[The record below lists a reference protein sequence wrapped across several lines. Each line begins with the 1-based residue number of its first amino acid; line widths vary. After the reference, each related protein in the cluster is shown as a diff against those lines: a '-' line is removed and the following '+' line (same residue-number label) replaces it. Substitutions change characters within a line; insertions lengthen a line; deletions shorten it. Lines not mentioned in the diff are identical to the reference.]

1 MKLLDII
8 FESVVE
14 GKQLYTDDDIEKEAK
29 KKDEED
35 NYVYKQREDFKRG
48 SYWAWRAA
56 SQRGILDKV
65 CDHMKP
71 PTKGSKFEKTD
82 DEVRNE
88 IKRKDINGNYIY
100 KTTNQLKNECPWAYN
115 AAKNRKRLG
124 GLNKVCDHMVMSK
137 YGIKK
142 TDPNYEEKIAD
153 YNQRNTELGIVPK
166 NSDEYLNNLLRK
178 GEDAA
183 KKYDSPVIFQTKEP
197 VLYQYLSDAKLL
209 PKIAHIYKKHKI
221 RDKYSYED
229 LKNIILK
236 KYENGEYVYKTKRDL
251 EQGNLRAYNTA
262 YESPYWEELTA
273 HMIPLGNKYNRM
285 VYVYKFPEVKTVYVG
300 LTGDEDRRK
309 GEHQT
314 DPVSALYK
322 FMVKNPGLV
331 PIYEKETLGYI
342 DEKEASKKESEV
354 EYKYRNDGWTLLN
367 VAKTGGLG
375 KTFKYTDQLFRTIAK
390 NYSVL
395 SDFWRDHR
403 KMVNTVKVHRNK
415 LYNQVTKKMLK
426 NIQPSQIKND
436 KNFNLFLNSKETDI
450 SQLNLINFTS
460 FYLRVTPKNRN
471 KFLKKLRSI
480 VKKNNLKLSGNK
492 YENTIL
498 STNKLLYNGL
508 TEHDKKFPTDKF
520 IPYLFPDHVNPKER
534 AREKLLPSLNES
546 KLSLIKTVYTI

>member
-8 FESVVE
+8 FEAVVE

-29 KKDEED
+29 KTDEDD

-88 IKRKDINGNYIY
+88 IKRKDKYGNYIY
-100 KTTNQLKNECPWAYN
+100 KTTNQLKSECPWAYN

-124 GLNKVCDHMVMSK
+124 GLYKVCDHMVMSK
-137 YGIKK
+137 FGIKK
-142 TDPNYEEKIAD
+142 TDPNYEEKIAN
-153 YNQRNTELGIVPK
+153 YNKKNDELGIISK
-166 NSDEYLNNLLRK
+166 NSDKYLTDLLRR
-178 GEDAA
+178 GEEAA
-183 KKYDSPVIFQTKEP
+183 KKYDSPVIFLTKEP
-197 VLYQYLSDAKLL
+197 VLYRDLSDAKLL

-229 LKNIILK
+229 LKKIILK
-236 KYENGEYVYKTKRDL
+236 KNKKGEYVYKTKRDL
-251 EQGNLRAYNTA
+251 EQGNLKAYNTA
-262 YESPYWEELTA
+262 YESPYWEELTD

-285 VYVYKFPEVKTVYVG
+285 VYVYKFPELKTVYVG

-309 GEHQT
+309 EEHQT
-314 DPVSALYK
+314 DPVSALYR
-322 FMVKNPGLV
+322 FMVKNPGLT

-354 EYKYRNDGWTLLN
+354 EYDYRNAGWTLLN

-375 KTFKYTDQLFRTIAK
+375 KMFKYTDQLFRTIAK

-403 KMVNTVKVHRNK
+403 KMVNTVKQHRNE
-415 LYNQVTKKMLK
+415 LYNEVTKNMLK
-426 NIQPSQIKND
+426 NIQPSKIKND
-436 KNFNLFLNSKETDI
+436 KNFNLFLNGNETDML
-450 SQLNLINFTS
+450 QLSLINFTS

-471 KFLKKLRSI
+471 KFLKRFRSI

-492 YENTIL
+492 YENTVL

-534 AREKLLPSLNES
+534 AREKKINIS
-546 KLSLIKTVYTI
+546 

>member
-1 MKLLDII
+1 
-8 FESVVE
+8 
-14 GKQLYTDDDIEKEAK
+14 
-29 KKDEED
+29 
-35 NYVYKQREDFKRG
+35 
-48 SYWAWRAA
+48 
-56 SQRGILDKV
+56 
-65 CDHMKP
+65 
-71 PTKGSKFEKTD
+71 
-82 DEVRNE
+82 
-88 IKRKDINGNYIY
+88 
-100 KTTNQLKNECPWAYN
+100 
-115 AAKNRKRLG
+115 
-124 GLNKVCDHMVMSK
+124 
-137 YGIKK
+137 
-142 TDPNYEEKIAD
+142 
-153 YNQRNTELGIVPK
+153 
-166 NSDEYLNNLLRK
+166 
-178 GEDAA
+178 
-183 KKYDSPVIFQTKEP
+183 
-197 VLYQYLSDAKLL
+197 
-209 PKIAHIYKKHKI
+209 
-221 RDKYSYED
+221 
-229 LKNIILK
+229 
-236 KYENGEYVYKTKRDL
+236 VYKTKRDL
-251 EQGNLRAYNTA
+251 EKGNLRAYNTA

-273 HMIPLGNKYNRM
+273 HMVPLGNKYNRM

-415 LYNQVTKKMLK
+415 LYNQVTKNMLK

-436 KNFNLFLNSKETDI
+436 KNFNLFLNGKEIDI

-471 KFLKKLRSI
+471 KFLKRLRSI

-546 KLSLIKTVYTI
+546 KLSLMNTLKNI